1 MIVGYCRV
9 NTLEPVASLEWQRRD
24 LAAIGAQHFF
34 CEKAGIFHKLPELER
49 AIDFTQKGDVMV
61 ITKPYRV
68 ASSARGV
75 LALMDRLGRKGVGF
89 RILNTPIDTSTT
101 TGRMIFGSTPF
112 WSLGVSPLRSVLRDL
127 TMGSWRLH

>member
-1 MIVGYCRV
+1 
-9 NTLEPVASLEWQRRD
+9 
-24 LAAIGAQHFF
+24 
-34 CEKAGIFHKLPELER
+34 
-49 AIDFTQKGDVMV
+49 MV

-101 TGRMIFGSTPF
+101 TGRMILGSTPF